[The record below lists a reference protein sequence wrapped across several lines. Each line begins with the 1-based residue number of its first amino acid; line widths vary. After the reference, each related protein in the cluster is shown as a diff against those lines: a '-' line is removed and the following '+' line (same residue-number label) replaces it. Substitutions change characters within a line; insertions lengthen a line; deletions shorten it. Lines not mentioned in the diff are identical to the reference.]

1 MERVT
6 EIVVSVLR
14 RALSEPGEHRLY
26 KSGKLDGFFPGRTGV
41 NGDAANAAL
50 RDGLLEVTRTETRS
64 KTTIEWVRVT
74 PRGVEFLHEHES
86 PVHALH
92 ELRDTLRTNR
102 QALPAWLVEM
112 RSGLQVLDE
121 RLTAEAQ
128 KWTQR
133 LEALSRRVE
142 ETLKRIEAT
151 LPLLPADVIEAV
163 PWGID
168 ALNYLDRRRS
178 GGASNDCPLPE
189 LFAAVVQQ
197 HSALSV
203 TGFHDGLRRL
213 HERRALRLVPANGD
227 GNLPQPEYALLD
239 RGKLLY
245 YAAR

>member
-1 MERVT
+1 VQ
-6 EIVVSVLR
+6 I
-14 RALSEPGEHRLY
+14 
-26 KSGKLDGFFPGRTGV
+26 
-41 NGDAANAAL
+41 
-50 RDGLLEVTRTETRS
+50 
-64 KTTIEWVRVT
+64 T

-92 ELRDTLRTNR
+92 ELRDTLRANR
-102 QALPAWLVEM
+102 QALPAWLGEM
-112 RSGLQVLDE
+112 RSGLQALDD

-133 LEALSRRVE
+133 LETLSRRVE

-189 LFAAVVQQ
+189 LFVAVAQQ
-197 HSALSV
+197 HAALSV
-203 TGFHDGLRRL
+203 TGFHDGLKRL
-213 HERRALRLVPANGD
+213 HERRALRLVAANGD

>member
-6 EIVVSVLR
+6 EIVVNVLR
-14 RALSEPGEHRLY
+14 RGLSEPGEHRLY
-26 KSGKLDGFFPGRTGV
+26 KSGKLDGFFAGRAGV
-41 NGDAANAAL
+41 NGDAACAAL
-50 RDGLLEVTRTETRS
+50 RDGLLEITRTETRG
-64 KTTIEWVRVT
+64 KTTIEWVQVT

-92 ELRDTLRTNR
+92 ELRDTLRANR
-102 QALPAWLVEM
+102 QAVPVWLSEM
-112 RSGLQVLDE
+112 RSGLQALDD
-121 RLTAEAQ
+121 RLAAEAQ

-142 ETLKRIEAT
+142 ETLKRMEET
-151 LPLLPADVIEAV
+151 LPLLPADVAEAV

-178 GGASNDCPLPE
+178 GGAANDCPLPE
-189 LFAAVVQQ
+189 LFAAVADQ
-197 HSALSV
+197 HSTLSV
-203 TGFHDGLRRL
+203 TGFHDGLKRL
-213 HERRALRLVPANGD
+213 HERRALRLVAANGD

-245 YAAR
+245 YATR